1 MKRSVH
7 VRGIDDSWLIVI
19 VAIIA
24 VILIVLDKTFGNT
37 FTTSLGS
44 IFPKADLM
52 AFSLM
57 ALISIFIQFVLI
69 RKTRKSVKVEK
80 SKSRLGKSVVVIAT
94 LLQYSASV
102 ILVIILFEAIFTSQ
116 YNVDLVETIVGINL
130 ITSSVLLAILSSRFI
145 RTLRNSPSKVVLAYT
160 VSIAILSVS
169 GIVTYIYADNFLQ
182 GKPDY
187 ITSDFNPFTSYAPT
201 ASPALVLLYQSIG
214 IISFVSLWIATIFL
228 TYHYASKSKGLRY
241 WTIVIIPL
249 VYFASLY
256 IIPYL
261 VRLDLLGAFGIEDN
275 PIYAY
280 GYNFFLNTVRTA
292 GGIMFGIAFF
302 ILSRSIKHVQLKRS
316 IIMTGF
322 GLIILF
328 GANASSVIIMTL
340 YPPWGVISS
349 TFLIT
354 GAYSFIVGLD
364 SAALYLATDSSLR
377 RTIAKSPQKEVD
389 FLQSL
394 GRAEAERIMTNK
406 IESISKQ
413 IYNNIQYDNLFAI
426 SSEPNNV
433 REYVNQ
439 VVGELW
445 NVDPDVLQK
454 AKDKHN
460 GKNHE

>member
-1 MKRSVH
+1 
-7 VRGIDDSWLIVI
+7 
-19 VAIIA
+19 
-24 VILIVLDKTFGNT
+24 
-37 FTTSLGS
+37 
-44 IFPKADLM
+44 
-52 AFSLM
+52 
-57 ALISIFIQFVLI
+57 
-69 RKTRKSVKVEK
+69 
-80 SKSRLGKSVVVIAT
+80 
-94 LLQYSASV
+94 
-102 ILVIILFEAIFTSQ
+102 
-116 YNVDLVETIVGINL
+116 
-130 ITSSVLLAILSSRFI
+130 
-145 RTLRNSPSKVVLAYT
+145 
-160 VSIAILSVS
+160 
-169 GIVTYIYADNFLQ
+169 
-182 GKPDY
+182 
-187 ITSDFNPFTSYAPT
+187 
-201 ASPALVLLYQSIG
+201 
-214 IISFVSLWIATIFL
+214 
-228 TYHYASKSKGLRY
+228 
-241 WTIVIIPL
+241 
-249 VYFASLY
+249 
-256 IIPYL
+256 
-261 VRLDLLGAFGIEDN
+261 
-275 PIYAY
+275 
-280 GYNFFLNTVRTA
+280 
-292 GGIMFGIAFF
+292 
-302 ILSRSIKHVQLKRS
+302 
-316 IIMTGF
+316 
-322 GLIILF
+322 
-328 GANASSVIIMTL
+328 MTL